1 LCERLKKRRATPVL
15 CVSSLDLSEHAL
27 AAGADAFLKKPLE
40 PRQLAATVKDLVR
53 QSGLTR
59 PEPGAA

>member
-1 LCERLKKRRATPVL
+1 
-15 CVSSLDLSEHAL
+15 LDLSEHAL